1 MFAEPDGSGFVVDFS
16 SGLSATNVFDIYAP
30 EVSLGGQMLGA
41 ISLDDVDIRGV
52 SMKFAG
58 H

>member
-1 MFAEPDGSGFVVDFS
+1 
-16 SGLSATNVFDIYAP
+16 LSATNVFDIYAP